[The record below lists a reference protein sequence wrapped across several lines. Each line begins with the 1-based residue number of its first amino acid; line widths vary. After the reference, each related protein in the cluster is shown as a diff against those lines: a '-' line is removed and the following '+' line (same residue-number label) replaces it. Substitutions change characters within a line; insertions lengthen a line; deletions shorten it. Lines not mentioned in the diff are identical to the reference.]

1 MADRSLLAELKIP
14 AQREFI
20 AVAKMVAATL
30 GSQLGFNLE
39 ELDEL
44 KIAVAQACD
53 STIDEAE
60 ELWGPHGETAVLHL
74 AYGTTERGIAV
85 DVEVLGPRGLPPAQ
99 ETAVAPAPPPPQPQP
114 RPRTRVAPT
123 IPDVQRELQW
133 DMVRL
138 FVDDFRHQVDSGR
151 GAIRFRMVKYV
162 IR

>member
-14 AQREFI
+14 AQRDFI
-20 AVAKMVAATL
+20 PVAKMVAATL
-30 GSQLGFNLE
+30 GSQLGFSLE

-53 STIDEAE
+53 STIEEAE
-60 ELWGPHGETAVLHL
+60 ELWGPNGESAVLQL
-74 AYGTTERGIAV
+74 AYGSTERGIAV
-85 DVEVLGPRGLPPAQ
+85 DVEVLGPRVLPPRAG
-99 ETAVAPAPPPPQPQP
+99 EVITPPAP
-114 RPRTRVAPT
+114 RRAPRTPT
-123 IPDVQRELQW
+123 EAELQRALQW

-151 GAIRFRMVKYV
+151 GSIRFRMVKYV